1 MSKNIDI
8 LTEMVAGGFH
18 EADVKVIGRAE
29 DTYIYADSKKN
40 VANNIQR
47 STTIKLKKDNSKS
60 NFSRL

>member
-1 MSKNIDI
+1 
-8 LTEMVAGGFH
+8 MVAGGFH
-18 EADVKVIGRAE
+18 EADVKAIGRAE

-47 STTIKLKKDNSKS
+47 STTIKSKKDNSKS